1 MLRAAIAATALAA
14 IPSTAIPTATA
25 TPTATPT
32 PTPTPTATPTPT
44 PTPTATPTPTPTA
57 TPTEAAAEAAADVVV
72 SRAAFRRA
80 VEHAG
85 KPLLLE
91 GAGLFRWK
99 RILAVYAAAHYVGDG
114 AAGAPLDADVPRRLE
129 IAYFVGIDGPDFGK
143 AADELLRESFPPE
156 VIAALRERLDRL
168 HAAYVDVRPGDR
180 YTLTYL
186 PGRGTELAL
195 NGRALATVAGADF
208 ARAYFA
214 IWLGE
219 RPIDRGLRDAL
230 LGG

>member
-1 MLRAAIAATALAA
+1 MLRAVLAAAALAA
-14 IPSTAIPTATA
+14 APPPPAIP
-25 TPTATPT
+25 
-32 PTPTPTATPTPT
+32 
-44 PTPTATPTPTPTA
+44 
-57 TPTEAAAEAAADVVV
+57 EVIVD
-72 SRAAFRRA
+72 RAAFARA
-80 VEHAG
+80 VEQG
-85 KPLLLE
+85 GTPLLLE

-99 RILAVYAAAHYVGDG
+99 RLVKVYAAAHYVGAG

-129 IAYFVGIDGPDFGK
+129 IAYLVGIEGPDFGK

-156 VIAALRERLDRL
+156 VMSALRERLDRL

-180 YTLTYL
+180 YALTYL

-195 NGRALATVAGADF
+195 NGTPIATIEGADF

-219 RPIDRGLRDAL
+219 KPIDRGLRDAL
-230 LGG
+230 RGAR

>member
-1 MLRAAIAATALAA
+1 VDRTAFA
-14 IPSTAIPTATA
+14 
-25 TPTATPT
+25 
-32 PTPTPTATPTPT
+32 
-44 PTPTATPTPTPTA
+44 
-57 TPTEAAAEAAADVVV
+57 
-72 SRAAFRRA
+72 RA
-80 VEHAG
+80 VEHEG
-85 KPLLLE
+85 TPLLLE

-99 RILAVYAAAHYVGDG
+99 RLLKVYAAAHYVGDG
-114 AAGAPLDADVPRRLE
+114 AGGAPLDADVPRRLE
-129 IAYFVGIDGPDFGK
+129 LAYYVGIDGPDFGK

-156 VIAALRERLDRL
+156 VVARLRARLDRL

-180 YTLTYL
+180 YALTYL

-195 NGRALATVAGADF
+195 NGRPIALVEGADF

-219 RPIDRGLRDAL
+219 KPIDRRLRDAL